1 MNATDLR
8 PGDRVTVLP
17 RYRPSGR
24 AVVLTAKHDVVTV
37 RMDADGVIYA
47 FGRQAVEKDTQ
58 P

>member
-24 AVVLTAKHDVVTV
+24 AVVITPST
-37 RMDADGVIYA
+37 
-47 FGRQAVEKDTQ
+47 TS
-58 P
+58 